1 MSDQV
6 DIDRANNIDSLNP
19 RAAEGRETETETETG
34 IERDSSPAYP
44 KYIPI
49 IFDIANGAK

>member
-19 RAAEGRETETETETG
+19 RAAEGRETETG
-34 IERDSSPAYP
+34 RERDLSPAYP

>member
-19 RAAEGRETETETETG
+19 RAAEGRETETETG
-34 IERDSSPAYP
+34 RERDLSPAYP